1 MSKRIVLIDD
11 DPINNLILK
20 KELSKK
26 DKSLEV
32 IIFETADEAMLF
44 YKSEVNPPNL
54 ILLDIN
60 MPEISGWEFLE
71 FLEEK
76 KINST
81 VFMITSSVVKR
92 DKEKAENYP
101 LIKEYLIKPLGS
113 EDFDKIIKS
122 IS

>member
-32 IIFETADEAMLF
+32 IVFETADEAMSF

>member
-32 IIFETADEAMLF
+32 IIFETADEAMSF